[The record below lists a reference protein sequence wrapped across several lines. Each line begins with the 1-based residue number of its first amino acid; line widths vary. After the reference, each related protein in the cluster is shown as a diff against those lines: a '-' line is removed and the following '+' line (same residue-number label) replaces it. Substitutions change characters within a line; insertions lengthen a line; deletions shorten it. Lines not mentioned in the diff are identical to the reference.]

1 MGIQNRD
8 YMRRPADGDSGEG
21 HPADSGAEAWL
32 AGFLRRNP
40 RFFVWVGVGIGL
52 LVGITL
58 LVAMFSR

>member
-1 MGIQNRD
+1 
-8 YMRRPADGDSGEG
+8 MRRPADGDSGEG